1 MATTKLSATK
11 STSRA
16 INYAE
21 KRAVEKSGLNCDVD
35 YAKSSF
41 KASRELYG
49 KTDGNQGHV
58 IIQSF
63 KPGEVTPEQCNQLGL
78 ALAEKLAPNHQVAV
92 YTHADTDHVHNH
104 IMINSIDLETGKK
117 FNNNKQALR
126 NVRNFNDEVCM
137 EHGLSV
143 PEKDTA
149 RLRYTQTEKAIADP
163 NTKSTAQYSWKDEI
177 REAIDQSQATNIDEF
192 KDHLNQHGIEIER
205 VTPKSITYR
214 HVAEDKKVRG
224 RKLGED
230 YNKGGIED
238 GFERQIQRRR
248 QQERA
253 SDTDIQ
259 PKRRT
264 SNRDEATERDT
275 GVTQADWDQFAQD
288 TNELERRRQAAE
300 SARLVD
306 EKARRDREER
316 ARAKQASQRIM
327 TQKRFISVA
336 KHYIERINNDNLKQD
351 FQTAIQEE
359 LEDVKADTHKA
370 MEQLQTNQAELR
382 QENNDYK
389 KMIDERIKHNETAVK
404 QYDQVIQRLTKG
416 ITAMFFI
423 VALVM
428 IAFLALSPLGD
439 WLGVQHFYEWLNY
452 VMKTG
457 HSAWRY
463 FMLIFY
469 LVPYV
474 LFGGLMYVILKAYER
489 L

>member
-1 MATTKLSATK
+1 MITMATTKLSATK

-78 ALAEKLAPNHQVAV
+78 ELAEKIAPNHQVAV
-92 YTHADTDHVHNH
+92 YTHNDTDHIHNH
-104 IMINSIDLETGKK
+104 IVINAINLETGKK

-126 NVRNFNDEVCM
+126 DLRNLNDEVCL

-177 REAIDQSQATNIDEF
+177 REVIDQSQATNMDEF
-192 KDHLNQHGIEIER
+192 KDYLNQHGIEIER

-214 HVAEDKKVRG
+214 HLAEDKKVRG

-230 YNKGGIED
+230 YNKGGIKD
-238 GFERQIQRRR
+238 GFERQIQQRQ
-248 QQERA
+248 QQERD
-253 SDTDIQ
+253 SDTEFQ
-259 PKRRT
+259 PKRPT
-264 SNRDEATERDT
+264 SNRDESTERDT
-275 GVTQADWDQFAQD
+275 GVTQSDWDQFAQD
-288 TNELERRRQAAE
+288 TNELERSRQAAE
-300 SARLVD
+300 SARLAD

-316 ARAKQASQRIM
+316 AREKQASRRI
-327 TQKRFISVA
+327 
-336 KHYIERINNDNLKQD
+336 INNDRD
-351 FQTAIQEE
+351 HGFE
-359 LEDVKADTHKA
+359 L
-370 MEQLQTNQAELR
+370 
-382 QENNDYK
+382 
-389 KMIDERIKHNETAVK
+389 
-404 QYDQVIQRLTKG
+404 
-416 ITAMFFI
+416 
-423 VALVM
+423 
-428 IAFLALSPLGD
+428 
-439 WLGVQHFYEWLNY
+439 
-452 VMKTG
+452 
-457 HSAWRY
+457 
-463 FMLIFY
+463 
-469 LVPYV
+469 
-474 LFGGLMYVILKAYER
+474 
-489 L
+489 

>member
-78 ALAEKLAPNHQVAV
+78 ALAEKLVPNHQVAV
-92 YTHADTDHVHNH
+92 YTHNDTDHVHNH
-104 IMINSIDLETGKK
+104 IVINSIDLETGKK

-143 PEKDTA
+143 PEKNTA

-177 REAIDQSQATNIDEF
+177 REAIDQSQATNMDEF

-214 HVAEDKKVRG
+214 HLAEDKKVRG

-238 GFERQIQRRR
+238 GFERQIQH
-248 QQERA
+248 QQQTERA
-253 SDTDIQ
+253 SDTDVQ

-264 SNRDEATERDT
+264 SSRDESTERDT

-288 TNELERRRQAAE
+288 TNELERSRQAAE

-306 EKARRDREER
+306 EKARRDREKRE
-316 ARAKQASQRIM
+316 RAKQTSRRI
-327 TQKRFISVA
+327 
-336 KHYIERINNDNLKQD
+336 INNDRDHGL
-351 FQTAIQEE
+351 E
-359 LEDVKADTHKA
+359 L
-370 MEQLQTNQAELR
+370 
-382 QENNDYK
+382 
-389 KMIDERIKHNETAVK
+389 
-404 QYDQVIQRLTKG
+404 
-416 ITAMFFI
+416 
-423 VALVM
+423 
-428 IAFLALSPLGD
+428 
-439 WLGVQHFYEWLNY
+439 
-452 VMKTG
+452 
-457 HSAWRY
+457 
-463 FMLIFY
+463 
-469 LVPYV
+469 
-474 LFGGLMYVILKAYER
+474 
-489 L
+489 

>member
-1 MATTKLSATK
+1 MMMATTKLSATK

-49 KTDGNQGHV
+49 KTDENQGHV

-78 ALAEKLAPNHQVAV
+78 ELAEKLAPNHQVTV
-92 YTHADTDHVHNH
+92 YTHNDTDHVHNH
-104 IMINSIDLETGKK
+104 IVINSIDLETGKK

-126 NVRNFNDEVCM
+126 NLRNFNDEVCR

-143 PEKDTA
+143 PNKYTA
-149 RLRYTQTEKAIADP
+149 RLRYTQTEKAIADS
-163 NTKSTAQYSWKDEI
+163 NTQSTAQYSWKDEI
-177 REAIDQSQATNIDEF
+177 REAIDQSQANNMDEF
-192 KDHLNQHGIEIER
+192 KDHLKQHGITIER

-214 HVAEDKKVRG
+214 HLAEDKKVRG

-238 GFERQIQRRR
+238 GFKRRIQR
-248 QQERA
+248 QQQTERA
-253 SDTDIQ
+253 SDTDVQ

-264 SNRDEATERDT
+264 SSRDEATERDT

-288 TNELERRRQAAE
+288 TNELERSRQAVE

-316 ARAKQASQRIM
+316 VRAKQASRTI
-327 TQKRFISVA
+327 
-336 KHYIERINNDNLKQD
+336 INDDRDYGL
-351 FQTAIQEE
+351 E
-359 LEDVKADTHKA
+359 L
-370 MEQLQTNQAELR
+370 
-382 QENNDYK
+382 
-389 KMIDERIKHNETAVK
+389 
-404 QYDQVIQRLTKG
+404 
-416 ITAMFFI
+416 
-423 VALVM
+423 
-428 IAFLALSPLGD
+428 
-439 WLGVQHFYEWLNY
+439 
-452 VMKTG
+452 
-457 HSAWRY
+457 
-463 FMLIFY
+463 
-469 LVPYV
+469 
-474 LFGGLMYVILKAYER
+474 
-489 L
+489 